1 MSEESTNPDDDLRSR
16 LHAME
21 TKIRRMRDNRNGHNE
36 NARRAAD
43 SRNAVQEQAK
53 GIRESIDEL
62 KANQKEIRD
71 QARIHKARRDEIQG
85 HIREIISKKRGR
97 RDEERGSKSVVI
109 ELSET
114 EGQIDKIER
123 RLETDGRLK
132 LEDENKL
139 LKELKKL
146 IGKRN
151 ELLPAIKEH
160 EALTIDLGDMD
171 ESISRLKA
179 EADSEH
185 QAMIDCHKQADEIWE
200 EIKPLFEERDFLR
213 AEGDRLHNA
222 FIEARKA
229 ADEVHSEMKVLL
241 DQVNEIRDS
250 IKAARE
256 EREKTIKDYNQSV
269 RDAIRSPS
277 ESEELAGS
285 LEAMF
290 LESGSLTL
298 GGTGVEQETDVP
310 SPPKAR
316 KSKKR
321 KLGTTRGKV

>member
-1 MSEESTNPDDDLRSR
+1 
-16 LHAME
+16 ME
-21 TKIRRMRDNRNGHNE
+21 TKLRRMRDNRNSHNE

-43 SRNAVQEQAK
+43 SRNAVQEQAQA
-53 GIRESIDEL
+53 IRKSIDEFKL
-62 KANQKEIRD
+62 QQKEIRD
-71 QARIHKARRDEIQG
+71 KALIHKAKRDEIQG
-85 HIREIISKKRGR
+85 HIRELISKKRGR
-97 RDEERGSKSVVI
+97 RDEERGSKSIVI

-114 EGQIDKIER
+114 EGQIERIER

-151 ELLPAIKEH
+151 ELLPAVKEH
-160 EALTIDLGDMD
+160 QAITIDLGDMD
-171 ESISRLKA
+171 ESITRLKA

-185 QAMIDCHKQADEIWE
+185 QSMLDCHKQADELWE

-222 FIEARKA
+222 FLEARKS

-241 DQVNEIRDS
+241 DEVNEIRDS

-256 EREKTIKDYNQSV
+256 EREKTIKDHNQSV
-269 RDAIRSPS
+269 RDAFRSPS

-285 LEAMF
+285 LEEM
-290 LESGSLTL
+290 LLQSGSLTL
-298 GGTGVEQETDVP
+298 GGTGMEKEPVSSEDKLR
-310 SPPKAR
+310 KA
-316 KSKKR
+316 KKR

>member
-1 MSEESTNPDDDLRSR
+1 
-16 LHAME
+16 ME
-21 TKIRRMRDNRNGHNE
+21 TKLRRMRDNRNSHNE

-53 GIRESIDEL
+53 VIRESIDEL
-62 KANQKEIRD
+62 KLQQKEIRD
-71 QARIHKARRDEIQG
+71 KALIHKAKRDEIQG
-85 HIREIISKKRGR
+85 HIRELISKKRGR
-97 RDEERGSKSVVI
+97 RDEERGSKSIVI

-114 EGQIDKIER
+114 EGQIERIER

-151 ELLPAIKEH
+151 ELLPAVKEH
-160 EALTIDLGDMD
+160 QAITIDLGDMD
-171 ESISRLKA
+171 ESITRLKA

-185 QAMIDCHKQADEIWE
+185 QSMVDCHKQADEVWE

-222 FIEARKA
+222 FLEARKS
-229 ADEVHSEMKVLL
+229 ADEVHTEMKVLL

-256 EREKTIKDYNQSV
+256 EREKTIKDHNQSV
-269 RDAIRSPS
+269 RDAFRSPS

-285 LEAMF
+285 LEEM
-290 LESGSLTL
+290 LLQSGSLTL
-298 GGTGVEQETDVP
+298 GGTGMEKEPVASEGKVKKT
-310 SPPKAR
+310 
-316 KSKKR
+316 KKR

>member
-1 MSEESTNPDDDLRSR
+1 MSDETSNPDDDLRSR

-21 TKIRRMRDNRNGHNE
+21 TKLRRMRDNRNGHNE

-53 GIRESIDEL
+53 GIRESIDDM
-62 KANQKEIRD
+62 KSKQKEIRD

-85 HIREIISKKRGR
+85 HIRELISKKRGR

-114 EGQIDKIER
+114 ESQIEKIER

-151 ELLPAIKEH
+151 YLLPAVKDH
-160 EALTIDLGDMD
+160 EAITIDLGDMD

-179 EADSEH
+179 EADAEH
-185 QAMIDCHKQADEIWE
+185 QAMVDCHNQADEIWE

-222 FIEARKA
+222 FIEARQA

-256 EREKTIKDYNQSV
+256 EREKAIRDHNKSV

-285 LEAMF
+285 LEEMF

-298 GGTGVEQETDVP
+298 GGTGVDEETETP
-310 SPPKAR
+310 RTKQR

-321 KLGTTRGKV
+321 KFGTTRGKV

>member
-1 MSEESTNPDDDLRSR
+1 M
-16 LHAME
+16 
-21 TKIRRMRDNRNGHNE
+21 
-36 NARRAAD
+36 
-43 SRNAVQEQAK
+43 
-53 GIRESIDEL
+53 
-62 KANQKEIRD
+62 
-71 QARIHKARRDEIQG
+71 
-85 HIREIISKKRGR
+85 
-97 RDEERGSKSVVI
+97 
-109 ELSET
+109 
-114 EGQIDKIER
+114 
-123 RLETDGRLK
+123 
-132 LEDENKL
+132 EDENKL

-200 EIKPLFEERDFLR
+200 EIKPLFEERFPKGR
-213 AEGDRLHNA
+213 GDRLHNA

-256 EREKTIKDYNQSV
+256 EREKTIKDHNQSV

-298 GGTGVEQETDVP
+298 GGTGIEEETDEP
-310 SPPKAR
+310 SPSKVR

>member
-1 MSEESTNPDDDLRSR
+1 M
-16 LHAME
+16 
-21 TKIRRMRDNRNGHNE
+21 K
-36 NARRAAD
+36 
-43 SRNAVQEQAK
+43 AK
-53 GIRESIDEL
+53 
-62 KANQKEIRD
+62 QKEIRD
-71 QARIHKARRDEIQG
+71 QARIHKARRDEIQS

-97 RDEERGSKSVVI
+97 RDDERGSKSVVI

-151 ELLPAIKEH
+151 ELLPAVKEH
-160 EALTIDLGDMD
+160 ESITIDLGDMD
-171 ESISRLKA
+171 ESINRLKA

-185 QAMIDCHKQADEIWE
+185 QAMVDCHKQGDEIWE

-213 AEGDRLHNA
+213 AEGDRLHNV
-222 FIEARKA
+222 FVEAKAA
-229 ADEVHSEMKVLL
+229 ADEVHTEMKALL

-256 EREKTIKDYNQSV
+256 EREKTIRDHNQSV

-285 LEAMF
+285 LEEML

-298 GGTGVEQETDVP
+298 GGTGVEEESEP
-310 SPPKAR
+310 RASKPR

-321 KLGTTRGKV
+321 KLGTTRGKL

>member
-1 MSEESTNPDDDLRSR
+1 M
-16 LHAME
+16 
-21 TKIRRMRDNRNGHNE
+21 
-36 NARRAAD
+36 
-43 SRNAVQEQAK
+43 
-53 GIRESIDEL
+53 
-62 KANQKEIRD
+62 
-71 QARIHKARRDEIQG
+71 
-85 HIREIISKKRGR
+85 
-97 RDEERGSKSVVI
+97 
-109 ELSET
+109 
-114 EGQIDKIER
+114 
-123 RLETDGRLK
+123 
-132 LEDENKL
+132 EDENKL

-256 EREKTIKDYNQSV
+256 EREKTIKDHNQSV

-298 GGTGVEQETDVP
+298 GGTGIEEETDEP
-310 SPPKAR
+310 SPSKVR